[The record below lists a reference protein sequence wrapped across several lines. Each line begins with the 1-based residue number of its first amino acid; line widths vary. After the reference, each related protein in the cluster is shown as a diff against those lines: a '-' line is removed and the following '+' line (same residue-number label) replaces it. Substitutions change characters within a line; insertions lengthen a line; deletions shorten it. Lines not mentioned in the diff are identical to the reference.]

1 MPSNRTALASLT
13 AAALGVVAL
22 DQATKAW
29 AIAALT
35 GRARQDLL
43 GQWLG
48 LELHYNPGASFSF
61 GAGATWVF
69 GVLALLTVA
78 VIIRLAPRMTSMR
91 WAVTVGVF
99 LGGAVG
105 NLLDRMLRSP
115 GFMRGHVVD
124 FIAYGNWFIGNVA
137 DIALVVAALALAYLS
152 VRGVEPWEP
161 VAGAAAEPD
170 VVNAEPE
177 AGDAGDAAAGDA
189 AAVPGAELAKEAPP
203 TGVADSEETSEREPA
218 SGEGERQ

>member
-13 AAALGVVAL
+13 AAGLGVVAL
-22 DQATKAW
+22 DQATKVW

-35 GRARQDLL
+35 GRERQALL

-61 GAGATWVF
+61 GEGATWVF

-78 VIIRLAPRMTSMR
+78 VIIRLAPRMTSVR

-105 NLLDRMLRSP
+105 NLIDRMFRAP
-115 GFMRGHVVD
+115 GFLHGHVVD

-137 DIALVVAALALAYLS
+137 DIALVGAALALAYLS
-152 VRGVEPWEP
+152 LRGIEPWE
-161 VAGAAAEPD
+161 VADAAAEPD
-170 VVNAEPE
+170 AATAGPAVADAEADAEDAAEADADETDAYEVAKAEAGAPE
-177 AGDAGDAAAGDA
+177 AA
-189 AAVPGAELAKEAPP
+189 
-203 TGVADSEETSEREPA
+203 SEE
-218 SGEGERQ
+218 GRQ